1 MRWFYRL
8 ILALTF
14 LLVSCGGGGG
24 SSQGAAGGAPVMVTA
39 PTTVEFSVV
48 WGVLSAPKTVTVA
61 LPEPAGM
68 SYLVVQAG
76 PDVQATATLTLSGAE
91 VTIRAAGSVVGVL
104 QTQVDV
110 QLCADPA
117 CSAVRATVRIPVRID
132 TAAAVRIP
140 GAVNWYDMR
149 AGFGIGG
156 PDHLLPLEVPNVP
169 GQLTV
174 ALTEV
179 DGQTPPTWLAV
190 EVIERRELRLRLPG
204 AERLAKGVY
213 STPLR
218 LKFQPEG
225 NGFASEYRVAIVL
238 TVDDA
243 GCRSTVLAPDAAT
256 AITNQTGAY
265 ITGDELLR
273 FPLTCYGAPESVA
286 TVSSTVPWMQARVA
300 KANVGQGYEL
310 VFDVAREPLA
320 ALPNL
325 SRHRL
330 TATVQT
336 PGLPSLMLSFDIL
349 LNFGEITSV
358 SPSAIAANTPTEI
371 TLRGNAL
378 NSLLGSTDWLVAD
391 GVNIRAKRS
400 ACTTVFT
407 DQCDVIFE
415 LAGMPAGVYP
425 MRVRNALGITRPG
438 VVLTV
443 DP

>member
-1 MRWFYRL
+1 MRLLWCL
-8 ILALTF
+8 MLALV
-14 LLVSCGGGGG
+14 LGSCGGG
-24 SSQGAAGGAPVMVTA
+24 SSDGASGGAPTVVTA

-61 LPEPAGM
+61 LPEPAGT

-76 PDVQATATLTLSGAE
+76 PDVQATATLTLNGAE

-243 GCRSTVLAPDAAT
+243 GCRATRPAPEAAVK
-256 AITNQTGAY
+256 ISSQTGLVRA
-265 ITGDELLR
+265 GELVR
-273 FPLTCYGAPESVA
+273 FPLQCFGALEPTA
-286 TVSSTVPWMQARVA
+286 AVSTNLSWVQARVV
-300 KANVGQGYEL
+300 KADFGGYE
-310 VFDVAREPLA
+310 VAFDLETDQLA

-325 SRHRL
+325 SRYPFS
-330 TATVQT
+330 AVIQA
-336 PGLPSLMLSFDIL
+336 PGVPSLNLAFDVVL
-349 LNFGEITSV
+349 DFSEIDSV
-358 SPSAIAANTPTEI
+358 TPSAIAANTPVEV

-378 NSLLGSTDWLVAD
+378 DLLTINPRWLVAD
-391 GVNIRAKRS
+391 GLNIRSRRLS
-400 ACTTVFT
+400 CTVQGTSS
-407 DQCDVIFE
+407 CDVILE

-425 MRVRNALGITRPG
+425 MRVRNELGVNRPG

-443 DP
+443 NP